1 MLKQTLTALSLLLPM
16 AATGSDYLERP
27 EYQAMVQ
34 ELVSGGHYQ
43 AEEVH
48 ALFRDVTRQQ
58 RVLDL
63 MSRAPER
70 RREWFEYRPIFITQ
84 TRVNQGV
91 QFWREHERA
100 LSRAEQATG
109 VPAEIIV
116 AILGVETSYGRNK
129 GSFRV
134 IDAIATLGFD
144 HPTRYPY
151 FSKELTQFL
160 ILARENGLDPAE
172 IRGSYAGA
180 MGYPQF
186 MPSSWRNLAVDFD
199 GDGVIDLINNPIDA
213 IGSIASYFKGNGWK
227 PGQPVVARAQADGD
241 VAEASLS
248 TSLETV
254 STVAALG
261 QAGLRPLEPLPATL
275 PATAFRLQGDNGPE
289 YWLGLHNFYV
299 ITRYNRSILYAMA
312 VNDLAGLLKQQ
323 KQSAP

>member
-1 MLKQTLTALSLLLPM
+1 MIKRAMMALTLLLP
-16 AATGSDYLERP
+16 ATAWSADYLERP

-34 ELVSGGHYQ
+34 ELVAGGHYQ

-48 ALFRDVTRQQ
+48 ALFRTVTRQQ

-84 TRVNQGV
+84 ARVNQGV

-100 LSRAEQATG
+100 LTRAEQVTG
-109 VPAEIIV
+109 VPAEMIV

-144 HPTRYPY
+144 HPTRHPY
-151 FSKELTQFL
+151 FSRELTQFL
-160 ILARENGLDPAE
+160 ILARENGLDPRE

-199 GDGVIDLINNPIDA
+199 GDGVIDLINNPVDA
-213 IGSIASYFKGNGWK
+213 IGSIANYFKGNGWK
-227 PGQPVVARAQADGD
+227 PGQPVVTRAEVQGDIADD
-241 VAEASLS
+241 RLS

-254 STVAALG
+254 STIGALT
-261 QAGLRPLEPLPATL
+261 QAGLRPQASLPANT
-275 PATAFRLQGDNGPE
+275 PASAFRLQGDNGPE

-312 VNDLAGLLKQQ
+312 VNDLAELVRQQ
-323 KQSAP
+323 KQATP